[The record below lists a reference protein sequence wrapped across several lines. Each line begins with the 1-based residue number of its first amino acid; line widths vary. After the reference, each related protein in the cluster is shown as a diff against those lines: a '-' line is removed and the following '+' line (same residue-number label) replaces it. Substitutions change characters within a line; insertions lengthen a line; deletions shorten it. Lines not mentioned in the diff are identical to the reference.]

1 MVNHISNCSLLFVM
15 LALTITGLIE
25 VKGNTCSQPLG
36 GCGPMGQCDQRCKAL
51 HIDGQG
57 SCDLGLCTCYYGCAD
72 PPPSPTPPK
81 MCNNGLGVCS
91 VQCGDACWQKEEEGD
106 LGSCDSIRDFDS
118 PMPNINGQPN
128 RNCTAYIGDRGPL
141 CTDSCC
147 NSKCTKQFNQGVGVC
162 DVFGVS
168 NNACVCHYV
177 C

>member
-1 MVNHISNCSLLFVM
+1 MEENKLSES
-15 LALTITGLIE
+15 TEKSIE
-25 VKGNTCSQPLG
+25 AETLQDNPEQ
-36 GCGPMGQCDQRCKAL
+36 
-51 HIDGQG
+51 
-57 SCDLGLCTCYYGCAD
+57 
-72 PPPSPTPPK
+72 
-81 MCNNGLGVCS
+81 
-91 VQCGDACWQKEEEGD
+91 QKEEEGD

>member
-1 MVNHISNCSLLFVM
+1 MCFIFWS
-15 LALTITGLIE
+15 IGLIE

-91 VQCGDACWQKEEEGD
+91 VQCGDACCNAKCASKYNQGT
-106 LGSCDSIRDFDS
+106 GMCS
-118 PMPNINGQPN
+118 
-128 RNCTAYIGDRGPL
+128 TIGNNNL
-141 CTDSCC
+141 CTCQYRCGWSLCLIIYLANLSLTIRWD
-147 NSKCTKQFNQGVGVC
+147 VC
-162 DVFGVS
+162 GIS
-168 NNACVCHYV
+168 MSWINYNK
-177 C
+177 